1 MSKFN
6 SNDVGQMTLDGMMTF
21 GKVDNNLHVA
31 DFVSTE
37 YVEMEPWMALC
48 KVQRMRDGN
57 LYVTRLPKR
66 FRNKPIFRQDHS
78 SMSKSRNRK
87 YYFVMIMDEADVQKM
102 PETLMKEAR
111 EAAGKLR
118 KYLSKD

>member
-1 MSKFN
+1 MSKKI
-6 SNDVGQMTLDGMMTF
+6 VMLDGIMTY
-21 GKVDNNLHVA
+21 GHDEKGREIA
-31 DFVSTE
+31 DFQN
-37 YVEMEPWMALC
+37 VEPGVVVEPFVGRC
-48 KVQRMRDGN
+48 KVQRVRDGN

-66 FRNKPIFRQDHS
+66 IRYKPMFRQDHS

-87 YYFVMIMDEADVQKM
+87 YYFVMMMDEADVQKM

>member
-1 MSKFN
+1 MNKN
-6 SNDVGQMTLDGMMTF
+6 TLMLGGVMTYGYDDKGRET
-21 GKVDNNLHVA
+21 A
-31 DFVSTE
+31 DFQNCDPGVL
-37 YVEMEPWMALC
+37 VQPFVGLC

-66 FRNKPIFRQDHS
+66 IRNKPMFRQDHS
-78 SMSKSRNRK
+78 SVSKGKDRK

-118 KYLSKD
+118 KYLSED

>member
-1 MSKFN
+1 MN
-6 SNDVGQMTLDGMMTF
+6 TNPLMLGGVMTYGYDDKGRAI
-21 GKVDNNLHVA
+21 A
-31 DFVSTE
+31 DFQNCETGVM
-37 YVEMEPWMALC
+37 VEPFTDRC
-48 KVQRMRDGN
+48 KVQRCRDGN

-66 FRNKPIFRQDHS
+66 IRNRPLFRQDHS
-78 SMSKSRNRK
+78 SLSKGRDRK

-118 KYLSKD
+118 KYLSED